1 MPRRGNAKVSRFDF
15 VENCRIADC
24 VARMAEIRHCLL
36 GSACIRMPSRHRSVQ
51 LSETRTTQTHPD
63 TGKTVGVTIISLS
76 SFTAASVK
84 VPSCAKLSCS
94 ALGPRASGRARSF

>member
-1 MPRRGNAKVSRFDF
+1 MPRFPDFDF

-63 TGKTVGVTIISLS
+63 TGKTVGVTSISLS
-76 SFTAASVK
+76 SFY
-84 VPSCAKLSCS
+84 CS
-94 ALGPRASGRARSF
+94 FCESSQLC